1 MSGKELNKRALMEEL
16 GLEYLF
22 DRPLIALVARL
33 IYQKGIE
40 LIQQV
45 LPNLLQERDFSL
57 VVLGQG
63 EPRHER
69 FFKWLHAQFPARVS
83 FTRGLLEPLGHRIE
97 AGSDMFLMPAR
108 YEPCGLYQMYSLRYG
123 AVPVVRATGGLADSV
138 QHFDQAQGTGT
149 GIVFHDFDANGLRW
163 AMNTALD
170 LHANKHAWRRVVF
183 NGMERNYS
191 WDEQG
196 GLYVKAFRKIL

>member
-1 MSGKELNKRALMEEL
+1 
-16 GLEYLF
+16 
-22 DRPLIALVARL
+22 
-33 IYQKGIE
+33 
-40 LIQQV
+40 
-45 LPNLLQERDFSL
+45 
-57 VVLGQG
+57 
-63 EPRHER
+63 
-69 FFKWLHAQFPARVS
+69 
-83 FTRGLLEPLGHRIE
+83 
-97 AGSDMFLMPAR
+97 MFLMPAR

-196 GLYVKAFRKIL
+196 ELYVKAFRKLL